1 MAAPGSGIDVQLS
14 DEEYERLKS
23 LAEKR
28 DTSVDELIR
37 QAIRQVYMSDRERDL
52 TPLEVRRVD
61 ETSFLLDED
70 EEVIGIRGP
79 ELVPRDE
86 KRSSD

>member
-1 MAAPGSGIDVQLS
+1 MAAPGRQMDVQLS

-37 QAIRQVYMSDRERDL
+37 QAIRQVYMSDLERDL
-52 TPLEVRRVD
+52 TALEVQRLG
-61 ETSFLLDED
+61 ETSLLAD
-70 EEVIGIRGP
+70 EEEREIGIRGP
-79 ELVPRDE
+79 ELALE
-86 KRSSD
+86 NEERSTD

>member
-1 MAAPGSGIDVQLS
+1 MAAPGRRIDVQLS
-14 DEEYERLKS
+14 DEEYERLTS

-37 QAIRQVYMSDRERDL
+37 QAIRQVYMSDLERDL
-52 TPLEVRRVD
+52 TPLEVRRLD
-61 ETSFLLDED
+61 ETSFLLDEE

-79 ELVPRDE
+79 ELVPRE
-86 KRSSD
+86 KERSTD

>member
-1 MAAPGSGIDVQLS
+1 MAAPGKRIDVQLS
-14 DEEYERLKS
+14 DEEYERLES

-37 QAIRQVYMSDRERDL
+37 QAIREVYMSDLERDL
-52 TPLEVRRVD
+52 TPLEVRRLE
-61 ETSFLLDED
+61 ETSFLVG
-70 EEVIGIRGP
+70 EEEGVIGIRGP

-86 KRSSD
+86 ERSTG

>member
-1 MAAPGSGIDVQLS
+1 MAAPGRRMDVQLS
-14 DEEYERLKS
+14 DEEYERLES

-37 QAIRQVYMSDRERDL
+37 QAIRQVYMSDLERDL
-52 TPLEVRRVD
+52 TPLEVRRLD
-61 ETSFLLDED
+61 ETSFLVGEE
-70 EEVIGIRGP
+70 EEVIGIRGS

-86 KRSSD
+86 ERSTG

>member
-1 MAAPGSGIDVQLS
+1 MGAPGRRMDVQLS

-37 QAIRQVYMSDRERDL
+37 QAIRQVYMSDLEQDL
-52 TPLEVRRVD
+52 TPLEVQRLG
-61 ETSFLLDED
+61 ETSLLAN
-70 EEVIGIRGP
+70 EEAREIGIRGP
-79 ELVPRDE
+79 ELALDDEGRSPR
-86 KRSSD
+86 

>member
-1 MAAPGSGIDVQLS
+1 MAPQGRGIELKLTA
-14 DEEYERLKS
+14 EEYERLES

-37 QAIRQVYMSDRERDL
+37 QAIRQVYMSDLERDL
-52 TPLEVRRVD
+52 TPLEVRRLG
-61 ETSFLLDED
+61 ETSFLVGEE

-86 KRSSD
+86 ERSTG

>member
-37 QAIRQVYMSDRERDL
+37 QAIRQVYMSDLERDL

-61 ETSFLLDED
+61 ETSFLLDEE

-86 KRSSD
+86 ERSTG